1 MWIILQTQ
9 YTDTHINKDVK
20 NAQEINMQNTNVN
33 FTYSIKALHKFPVKF
48 MYSAFY
54 IKWIYYT
61 CKCIICET

>member
-33 FTYSIKALHKFPVKF
+33 STYSIKALHKFPVKF

-54 IKWIYYT
+54 IKWICYT